1 MEDVIPQEKGKG
13 GQDPMLPVPASPVA
27 SITETGSMLEQAEK
41 IALRIEA
48 ASKRAEDAAARQEAI
63 AARIMLSGRADAGSK
78 SKTQEQTDEE
88 KVNADVEAALKRYT

>member
-1 MEDVIPQEKGKG
+1 MEDVIPQDKGKEG
-13 GQDPMLPVPASPVA
+13 AEPHVSAPASPVA